1 MSETNEPQETQE
13 VVVKS
18 VEELTAEV
26 AQLTKELDFARS
38 ENERVSGWWRNL
50 ERQKDKLEEY
60 LDENWD
66 SLDDHATAIAEI
78 FDIDTDVEKEVEVS
92 ISGTMTIKAPR
103 GYDWDDLSYTSFEVS
118 IDTHWSN
125 EFSIENYD
133 LDVNET
139 NVQDY

>member
-1 MSETNEPQETQE
+1 MENPQETPE

-66 SLDDHATAIAEI
+66 SLDDHAEEIAKI
-78 FDIDTDVEKEVEVS
+78 FDIDTEVEKEVEVT

-103 GYDWDDLSYTSFEVS
+103 SFDWDDLSYTSFEVS

-125 EFSIENYD
+125 EFSIEGYD
-133 LDVNET
+133 LDVTDT
-139 NVQDY
+139 NVQD

>member
-26 AQLTKELDFARS
+26 AQLTKELEFAKS
-38 ENERVSGWWRNL
+38 ENEKVSRWWTDL
-50 ERQKDKLEEY
+50 ERKKDRLEEY

-66 SLDDHATAIAEI
+66 SLDDHAEEIAKI
-78 FDIDTDVEKEVEVS
+78 FDISTEVEKEVEVT

-103 GYDWDDLSYTSFEVS
+103 SYDWDDLRHTSFEVS

-125 EFSIENYD
+125 EFSIESYD
-133 LDVNET
+133 LDVNDT
-139 NVQDY
+139 DVQD

>member
-139 NVQDY
+139 NVQD